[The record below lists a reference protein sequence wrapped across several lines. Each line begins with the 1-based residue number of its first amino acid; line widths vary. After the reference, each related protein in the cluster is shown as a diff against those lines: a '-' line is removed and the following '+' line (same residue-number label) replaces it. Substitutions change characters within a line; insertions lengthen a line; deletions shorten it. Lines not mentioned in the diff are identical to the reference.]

1 MSEKPSQSKPII
13 VRNKE
18 SEVDIYT
25 AVSKYEEKQTA
36 NRDENNDSAI
46 YFNTL
51 HKWQDIMKWNY
62 ELKNKENS
70 PKEKLEE
77 YKNDVI
83 HLFLIL
89 KKLNRLDKI
98 RSKQKKDLLNKKKQE
113 IDSKHLQQEN
123 LLNELFYLK
132 KEISKC
138 LQYKSSDSDIDLVPL
153 ETFRLESPDSA
164 DYIDTLKS
172 GLINEHDL
180 HIKRLQWEFE
190 QRQTQQQQ
198 CDEVEK
204 NKETI
209 LSEIQEESRIL
220 QSILPMLKDI
230 RTAAQPL
237 QQSFGLTPCQ
247 ARSYADI
254 VNLLPKPLYYLYIQT
269 DAYRVACKSKFT
281 VSINGDEEEA
291 RRFDSNKN
299 NIVDTNSDEEI
310 DVPKPKK
317 RYHKKSRTDTK
328 SVQQKSLLS
337 KHPLSVKL
345 TLSLKNNTQFVMEF
359 FYLVNLNLITVTVT
373 SSWSGFSSSYSREL
387 LSPSSILDALFS
399 GDNGKE
405 SPHIVNFHQ
414 LEEEKTE
421 FNTME
426 VGKPYIWAQSICG
439 LDFLNPS
446 VPNFLI
452 SRNHIAQ
459 VLKAINNRLK
469 TRLSL
474 ITQLDCSDLE
484 RRFSVNGI
492 NLISVLSPWNT
503 MAWENFIKLEYCK
516 PHVEFG
522 TVTEN
527 DLLFKRV
534 INYKTATLTV
544 VMVIKCDYP
553 KSNPI
558 FTLQLNMPTTNE
570 GMSVLNSTN
579 NNSVRELER
588 EINVF
593 HEQIEDEDINEMLI
607 NIIGRLVVCF
617 EVMMETWG
625 HLDFPKT
632 KTILYNIRG
641 RARNHPFKAVKHH
654 SGIIFE
660 HR

>member
-1 MSEKPSQSKPII
+1 MSEKPSPSKTII

-18 SEVDIYT
+18 SEMDIYT
-25 AVSKYEEKQTA
+25 AVAKFEEKQTS

-51 HKWQDIMKWNY
+51 RKWQDIMKWNY
-62 ELKNKENS
+62 ELKIKDNS

-153 ETFRLESPDSA
+153 ETFCQESPDSA
-164 DYIDTLKS
+164 DYIEKLKS

-209 LSEIQEESRIL
+209 FSEIQEESRIL

-237 QQSFGLTPCQ
+237 QQSFGLAPCQ

-254 VNLLPKPLYYLYIQT
+254 VNLLPKHLYYLYIQT

-299 NIVDTNSDEEI
+299 NVVDTNSD
-310 DVPKPKK
+310 
-317 RYHKKSRTDTK
+317 
-328 SVQQKSLLS
+328 
-337 KHPLSVKL
+337 
-345 TLSLKNNTQFVMEF
+345 
-359 FYLVNLNLITVTVT
+359 
-373 SSWSGFSSSYSREL
+373 
-387 LSPSSILDALFS
+387 
-399 GDNGKE
+399 
-405 SPHIVNFHQ
+405 
-414 LEEEKTE
+414 EEKTE

-439 LDFLNPS
+439 LDFLNPNA
-446 VPNFLI
+446 PDFLI

-484 RRFSVNGI
+484 RRFSVNGV
-492 NLISVLSPWNT
+492 NLTSVLSPWNT

-522 TVTEN
+522 TVAEN

-625 HLDFPKT
+625 HPDFPKT

>member
-1 MSEKPSQSKPII
+1 MSEKTIQNKPII
-13 VRNKE
+13 VRNKDP
-18 SEVDIYT
+18 EVDIYT
-25 AVSKYEEKQTA
+25 AVSNYEETQA
-36 NRDENNDSAI
+36 SSRDENNDSTI

-51 HKWQDIMKWNY
+51 HKWQDIMKWNF
-62 ELKNKENS
+62 ELKNKENP
-70 PKEKLEE
+70 PKEKIEE
-77 YKNDVI
+77 YKNDAI

-138 LQYKSSDSDIDLVPL
+138 LQYKSNDCNIDLVPL
-153 ETFRLESPDSA
+153 DTFYQESPISIED
-164 DYIDTLKS
+164 IEKLPN
-172 GLINEHDL
+172 GMICEHDL
-180 HIKRLQWEFE
+180 HVKRLQWELE
-190 QRQTQQQQ
+190 QRQTQQKQ

-204 NKETI
+204 NKEII

-247 ARSYADI
+247 ARSYPEI
-254 VNLLPKPLYYLYIQT
+254 INLLPKPLYYLYIQT
-269 DAYRVACKSKFT
+269 DAYREACKSKFM
-281 VSINGDEEEA
+281 VSTNGDEEEA
-291 RRFDSNKN
+291 RRFDSIKN
-299 NIVDTNSDEEI
+299 NANDTNSDEEA
-310 DVPKPKK
+310 DMPKPKK
-317 RYHKKSRTDTK
+317 RHHKKSRTDTK

-359 FYLVNLNLITVTVT
+359 FYLVNLNLITVAVT

-387 LSPSSILDALFS
+387 LLPSSILDALFL
-399 GDNGKE
+399 GDDGIE
-405 SPHIVNFHQ
+405 SPQIVNFHQ
-414 LEEEKTE
+414 LEEAKTE
-421 FNTME
+421 FNTLD
-426 VGKPYIWAQSICG
+426 VGKPYIWAQNICG
-439 LDFLNPS
+439 LDFLNPNK
-446 VPNFLI
+446 PDFLI

-484 RRFSVNGI
+484 RRFSINGVN
-492 NLISVLSPWNT
+492 LTSVLSPWNT
-503 MAWENFIKLEYCK
+503 MTWDNFNKLEYCL
-516 PHVEFG
+516 PHVQFG
-522 TVTEN
+522 SVSEN

-544 VMVIKCDYP
+544 VMAIKCDYP

-558 FTLQLNMPTTNE
+558 FALQLNMSNTSE
-570 GMSVLNSTN
+570 GTSVLNSTN

-593 HEQIEDEDINEMLI
+593 HEQTEDEDINEMLI
-607 NIIGRLVVCF
+607 NLIGRLVVNF

-625 HLDFPKT
+625 NSDFPKT

-641 RARNHPFKAVKHH
+641 RTRSHPFKAVKHH